1 MMKYKLTLLALI
13 CVAAG
18 CTDDVDSVVREYRAT
33 TNEAIDALM
42 MVTSEAAADRMTV
55 RVLKPMQKRYEN
67 IDKKLGLV
75 KYNRTKAEFVKEV
88 LESDGVHIYLTDL
101 MVNHG
106 RLDLEMK
113 RLKHLYKAEIDAGEV
128 CPKLEELV
136 KDKSSILE
144 PLKKNLED
152 PELRR
157 MMKEFP
163 NWKVASYNELL
174 TKFTERHKTF
184 LPKRDVKLAP

>member
-1 MMKYKLTLLALI
+1 MMKYKLPLLALVF
-13 CVAAG
+13 VAAG
-18 CTDDVDSVVREYRAT
+18 CTDDVDSVAREYRAT

-42 MVTSEAAADRMTV
+42 MVTSEASAHRMTE

-75 KYNRTKAEFVKEV
+75 IYNRTKAEFVKEV

-101 MVNHG
+101 EVNKG

-113 RLKHLYKAEIDAGEV
+113 RLKHLYDAEIEAGEV
-128 CPKLEELV
+128 CPKLGELV
-136 KDKSSILE
+136 TKDGILN
-144 PLKKNLED
+144 PLNKNLKESD
-152 PELRR
+152 LQRR
-157 MMKEFP
+157 MKEFP

-174 TKFTERHKTF
+174 AKHMERRKTF
-184 LPKRDVKLAP
+184 LPKRDIKLVR

>member
-1 MMKYKLTLLALI
+1 MMKYKLPLLALI
-13 CVAAG
+13 FLAAG
-18 CTDDVDSVVREYRAT
+18 CTDDVDSVTREYRAT

-42 MVTSEAAADRMTV
+42 MVTSEASAHRMTE
-55 RVLKPMQKRYEN
+55 RVLKPMQKRYEA

-75 KYNRTKAEFVKEV
+75 KYNRTKAEFAKEV

-106 RLDLEMK
+106 RLALEMK
-113 RLKHLYKAEIDAGEV
+113 RLKHLYKTEIDAGEV

-136 KDKSSILE
+136 KDKAPILE
-144 PLKKNLED
+144 PLRKNLEE
-152 PELRR
+152 PELAR

-163 NWKVASYNELL
+163 NQKVSSYDELL
-174 TKFTERHKTF
+174 KKHMERRKTF
-184 LPKRDVKLAP
+184 LPKRDVNLAP

>member
-1 MMKYKLTLLALI
+1 MMKYQLPLLALMF
-13 CVAAG
+13 VAAG
-18 CTDDVDSVVREYRAT
+18 CTDDVDSVTREYRAT

-42 MVTSEAAADRMTV
+42 MITSEASAQRMTE

-75 KYNRTKAEFVKEV
+75 KDNRGKKGFAKEV

-101 MVNHG
+101 DVNKW
-106 RLDLEMK
+106 RLALEMR

-128 CPKLEELV
+128 CPKLDELV
-136 KDKSSILE
+136 KQDSSILA
-144 PLKKNLED
+144 PLKKNLEE
-152 PELRR
+152 PELQR

-163 NWKVASYNELL
+163 NWKVSSYDELF
-174 TKFTERHKTF
+174 KKHMERRKTF
-184 LPKRDVKLAP
+184 LPKRDINLAP

>member
-1 MMKYKLTLLALI
+1 MMNYKLPLLAFVF
-13 CVAAG
+13 VAVG
-18 CTDDVDSVVREYRAT
+18 CTDDVDSVTREYRAT

-42 MVTSEAAADRMTV
+42 MVTSEASAHRMTE

-106 RLDLEMK
+106 RLALEMK
-113 RLKHLYKAEIDAGEV
+113 RLKHLYKAEIEAGEV
-128 CPKLEELV
+128 CPKLDELV
-136 KDKSSILE
+136 NKDGILD
-144 PLKKNLED
+144 PLKKNLKE
-152 PELRR
+152 PELTR

-163 NWKVASYNELL
+163 NWKVSSYSELL
-174 TKFTERHKTF
+174 AKHMERRKTF
-184 LPKRDVKLAP
+184 LPKRDINLAP